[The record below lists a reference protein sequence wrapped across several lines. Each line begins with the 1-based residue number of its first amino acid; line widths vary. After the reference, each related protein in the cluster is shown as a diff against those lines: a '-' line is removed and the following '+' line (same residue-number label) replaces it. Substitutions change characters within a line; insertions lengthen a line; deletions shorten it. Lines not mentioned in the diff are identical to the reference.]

1 MNKGKD
7 KGDKDSK
14 TYYARMIPT
23 LPMMNILK
31 RLMMTNKV
39 NKLYIQQSDCALHH

>member
-1 MNKGKD
+1 MNKEKD